1 MKAGTAQFRR
11 MTATARMSRVDVVSA
26 DLILINLKAD
36 EINGEIIPGQALDKL
51 AVTESSKADIKAAIE
66 AYSVPVGAIALADY
80 DGKIALIGA
89 SVESTIKSGLEVVN
103 EESGGA
109 TIADDIALVDSN
121 YQAIKASIVAKGVN
135 MTGIKPSGYDD
146 KIPLIGD
153 NYTRPSFWPE
163 LPAVTVDG
171 NGEPTEQVI
180 YMLAAVFADTI
191 YNPVTVTVRGATTI
205 TWGDGNTD
213 NVADNTKIT
222 HIYSPADLVA
232 TTNERGYKT
241 VIITIRPQAGQS
253 ITLVDTYD
261 SLGNPNNIL
270 EVRAAMLLT
279 GATSRLRYLPMCEIV
294 EFVGSGVWSFFGSN
308 TGLIA
313 NNLKKFTINLKD
325 ATEGRDILRNGFM
338 TVNSFNADLSKALYV
353 GFSFSSAGLFINQLT
368 LAMNAVSAWD
378 GTSFLNGSA
387 GIKRLTLDNAS
398 KCSTLTNA
406 FLNCRLLSLRM
417 PLVNVAFSVAS
428 NSLDAAALN
437 ALFVDLA
444 DRTSLTPLAI
454 TITGNPGA
462 ATCNQTIATAK
473 KWTVTN

>member
-1 MKAGTAQFRR
+1 MQIITVSFPKKTVITVANTAKH
-11 MTATARMSRVDVVSA
+11 VVSA
-26 DLILINLKAD
+26 DLAVI
-36 EINGEIIPGQALDKL
+36 QA
-51 AVTESSKADIKAAIE
+51 
-66 AYSVPVGAIALADY
+66 ALVA
-80 DGKIALIGA
+80 
-89 SVESTIKSGLEVVN
+89 VN

-109 TIADDIALVDSN
+109 TVADDIALVDSN
-121 YQAIKASIVAKGVN
+121 YTAIKAAIVGKGVD
-135 MTGIKPSGYDD
+135 MTGVKPSGYDE

-153 NYTRPSFWPE
+153 NYTRPSFWPD
-163 LPAVTVDG
+163 LPAIAVDAM
-171 NGEPTEQVI
+171 GEPTEQVI
-180 YMLAAVFADTI
+180 YMLAAVFTDTI

-222 HIYSPADLVA
+222 HIYNPANLVA

-241 VIITIRPQAGQS
+241 ALITIRPQTGQS
-253 ITLVDTYD
+253 ITLIDTYD
-261 SLGNPNNIL
+261 ALSNPNNIL

-294 EFVGSGVWSFFGSN
+294 EFVGSGAWSFFGSN

-313 NNLKKFTINLKD
+313 NNLKQVVINAKNM
-325 ATEGRDILRNGFM
+325 TEGRDILRNGFL
-338 TVNSFNADLSKALYV
+338 TVNSFTVDLSKALYV

-368 LAMNAVSAWD
+368 LAMNTVSAWD

-417 PLVNVAFSVAS
+417 PLINVAFSVAS

-473 KWTVTN
+473 NWTVTN